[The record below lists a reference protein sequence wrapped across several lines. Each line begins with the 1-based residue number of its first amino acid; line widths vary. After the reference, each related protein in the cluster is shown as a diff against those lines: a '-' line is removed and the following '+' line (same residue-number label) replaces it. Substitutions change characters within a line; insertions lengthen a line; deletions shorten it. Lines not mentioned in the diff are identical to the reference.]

1 MKILLEKEQDLLFL
15 IETVLPPS
23 SFSYTGCNR
32 VALTPPSVQEA
43 SVPNFKL
50 NREKL
55 TKL

>member
-23 SFSYTGCNR
+23 TFSYTGCNR